1 MVRPSVFLSCD
12 KGKSANYRRAFSAVG
27 FSIARNPENADALCL
42 GGGGDVCPCI
52 YGELNYSSF
61 NIDIRRDEEELYLL
75 RKFLDK
81 GKPVMAI
88 CRGLQIANV
97 YLGGT
102 LVQNVLGHSQ
112 IGGED
117 VFHKVAFFGELQTLY
132 GESGFVNS
140 AHHQCVG
147 KLGRGAIVTAMGDN
161 GVIEGF
167 SRERLHA
174 YQFHPERLCLNSTD
188 GRKIFSAFYGKYFA

>member
-27 FSIARNPENADALCL
+27 FTVARSYNSADALCL

-75 RKFLDK
+75 RKFLDR
-81 GKPVMAI
+81 GLPVMAI

-102 LVQNVLGHSQ
+102 LVQNVLGHSR

-117 VFHKVAFFGELQTLY
+117 VFHKVCFYGELQTIY
-132 GESGFVNS
+132 GEAGFVNS
-140 AHHQCVG
+140 AHHQCIG
-147 KLGRGAIVTAMGDN
+147 KLGRGATITAASDEGIV
-161 GVIEGF
+161 EGF
-167 SRERLHA
+167 SCRSLHS
-174 YQFHPERLCLNSTD
+174 YQFHPERLCLNKTD
-188 GRKIFSAFYGKYFA
+188 GEKIFSAFYERFFS